1 MPFCCV
7 FSWLRAGW
15 EWHWIC
21 GAVGPEGGWG
31 LPGTTGFL
39 TWLCGSLPFS
49 SPRCVGLWGAFPGA
63 SLQTRCL
70 VPVPGSLGCG
80 GCLSFQ
86 GLVGVA
92 GAVSLGWTPCGI
104 GRHAL
109 LELCGSPWVGVAAVP
124 LGLRIAFCLL
134 ASAVLVD
141 LYRVFRLSCMVL
153 SQNTGVLSLLVF
165 AIGCGVSGLLS
176 SCHLINTFCYMFE
189 LWRLGCFWWG

>member
-1 MPFCCV
+1 MALDMWS
-7 FSWLRAGW
+7 SWTGRRVGAAGYYW
-15 EWHWIC
+15 VSDLALWLPSLLFPTLYWPVRCI
-21 GAVGPEGGWG
+21 PWG
-31 LPGTTGFL
+31 LPADTLPCPCAWLFRVWWMPLISRTGR
-39 TWLCGSLPFS
+39 G
-49 SPRCVGLWGAFPGA
+49 
-63 SLQTRCL
+63 
-70 VPVPGSLGCG
+70 
-80 GCLSFQ
+80 
-86 GLVGVA
+86 A

-189 LWRLGCFWWG
+189 L